1 MEENA
6 DAPYRSRVRQR
17 QHRPSAANGA
27 TGQGIRSSSG
37 QIRQSSSGI
46 LEECASIRTSQR
58 FGDAFWEET
67 PVKKFLASVAIAMS
81 VAVPHAFAEGVVDT
95 SKVNKE
101 LITTANDKKYTIA
114 TVVKV
119 DGIAW
124 FDRMRDGV
132 DQFKADT
139 GNDVWMVGPSQAD
152 AAAQVQIVENLIAQ
166 GVDAIAIV
174 PFSVEAVEPVLKKAR
189 ERGIVVIS
197 HEASNIQNVDYD
209 IEAFDNKAYGANLMK
224 ELGKSMGGKGKY
236 VATVGSLTSKS
247 QMEWIDGAVEYQKA
261 NFPEMSEATGRLETY
276 DDANTDYNK
285 LKEAMTAYPDIK
297 GILGAPMPTSAGAGR
312 LIAEGG
318 LKGKVFFAGT
328 GLVSVAGE
336 YLKNDD
342 IQYIQFW
349 DPAVAGYAM
358 NMLAVAALEKKN
370 DQIKAGLNLGL
381 PGYESLLAPD
391 AAKPNLL
398 YGAGWV
404 GVTKE
409 NMDKYDF

>member
-1 MEENA
+1 MK
-6 DAPYRSRVRQR
+6 RF
-17 QHRPSAANGA
+17 
-27 TGQGIRSSSG
+27 I
-37 QIRQSSSGI
+37 
-46 LEECASIRTSQR
+46 ASM
-58 FGDAFWEET
+58 A
-67 PVKKFLASVAIAMS
+67 VAMS
-81 VAVPHAFAEGVVDT
+81 IAIPHAVAEGVVNT
-95 SKVNKE
+95 SNINKE
-101 LITTANDKKYTIA
+101 LITTKDDKKYTIA

-124 FDRMRDGV
+124 FDRMRDGIE
-132 DQFKADT
+132 QFKSDN
-139 GNDVWMVGPSQAD
+139 GHDVWMVGPSQAD

-189 ERGIVVIS
+189 DRGIVVIS
-197 HEASNIQNVDYD
+197 HEASNIQNVDFN

-236 VATVGSLTSKS
+236 VATVGGLTAKS

-261 NFPEMSEATGRLETY
+261 NFPEMELVTERIETY

-285 LKEAMTAYPDIK
+285 LKEAMTAYPDIT

-312 LIAEGG
+312 LIAESG

-336 YLKNDD
+336 YLKNGD

-381 PGYESLLAPD
+381 PGYEDLLSPD
-391 AAKPNLL
+391 ASKPNLL

-409 NMDKYDF
+409 NMDQYDF

>member
-1 MEENA
+1 M
-6 DAPYRSRVRQR
+6 
-17 QHRPSAANGA
+17 
-27 TGQGIRSSSG
+27 SSG
-37 QIRQSSSGI
+37 SRR
-46 LEECASIRTSQR
+46 EESNIIECCDWSR
-58 FGDAFWEET
+58 FGTLQFQREELFVNKIFTTIALAATLSASAVFAQSAVDA
-67 PVKKFLASVAIAMS
+67 
-81 VAVPHAFAEGVVDT
+81 

-101 LITTANDKKYTIA
+101 LITTASGKKYTIA

-132 DQFKADT
+132 EQFKGDT

-189 ERGIVVIS
+189 DRGIVVIS
-197 HEASNIQNVDYD
+197 HEASNIQNVDFD

-261 NFPEMSEATGRLETY
+261 NFPEMSQATERLETY
-276 DDANTDYNK
+276 DDANTDYTK
-285 LKEAMTAYPDIK
+285 LKEAMTAYPDIT

-318 LKGKVFFAGT
+318 LSGKVFFSGT

-336 YLKNDD
+336 YIKNDN

-358 NMLAVAALEKKN
+358 NMLAVAVLEKKSE
-370 DQIKAGLNLGL
+370 QIKAGLNMGL
-381 PGYESLLAPD
+381 PGYESLLVPD
-391 AAKPNLL
+391 ASKPHLL

>member
-1 MEENA
+1 M
-6 DAPYRSRVRQR
+6 
-17 QHRPSAANGA
+17 
-27 TGQGIRSSSG
+27 
-37 QIRQSSSGI
+37 
-46 LEECASIRTSQR
+46 
-58 FGDAFWEET
+58 
-67 PVKKFLASVAIAMS
+67 KKFLASVAIAMS
-81 VAVPHAFAEGVVDT
+81 VAVPQALAEGVVDT
-95 SKVNKE
+95 TKINKE

-197 HEASNIQNVDYD
+197 HEASNIQNVDFD

-236 VATVGSLTSKS
+236 VTTVGSLTSKS

-261 NFPEMSEATGRLETY
+261 NFPEMAEATGRLETY

-297 GILGAPMPTSAGAGR
+297 GVLGAPMPTSAGAGR

>member
-1 MEENA
+1 MKK
-6 DAPYRSRVRQR
+6 
-17 QHRPSAANGA
+17 
-27 TGQGIRSSSG
+27 
-37 QIRQSSSGI
+37 I
-46 LEECASIRTSQR
+46 LISTA
-58 FGDAFWEET
+58 
-67 PVKKFLASVAIAMS
+67 LAMS
-81 VAVPHAFAEGVVDT
+81 VVVSQAFAAGVVDT
-95 SKVNKE
+95 SALNKD
-101 LITTANDKKYTIA
+101 LISSADNKQYTIA

-132 DQFKADT
+132 DQFKTDT
-139 GNDVWMVGPSQAD
+139 GHDVWMVGPSQAD
-152 AAAQVQIVENLIAQ
+152 AAAQVQLVENLIAQ

-189 ERGIVVIS
+189 DRGIVVIS

-224 ELGKSMGGKGKY
+224 ELGQYMGGKGQY

-261 NFPEMSEATGRLETY
+261 HFPEMSQVADRLETY
-276 DDANTDYNK
+276 DDATTDYNK
-285 LKEAMTAYPDIK
+285 LKEAMAAYPDIT

-312 LIAEGG
+312 LIAERS
-318 LKGKVFFAGT
+318 LKGKVSFAGT
-328 GLVSVAGE
+328 GLVSVAGQ
-336 YLKNDD
+336 YLANGD

-358 NMLAVAALEKKN
+358 NMLAVAALEKKH

-381 PGYESLLAPD
+381 PGYESLISPD
-391 AAKPNLL
+391 ASKPYLL

-404 GVTKE
+404 GVTKD
-409 NMDKYDF
+409 NMDQYDF